1 MKLSRL
7 IFIISFT
14 TLFSLLYVWQQTE
27 AFRLAYTGQK
37 SLTAFQDLLD
47 KNTVLRYNI
56 QRNASLISIGNK
68 VYDTADFQIPGKY
81 QLVRVITTGKTL
93 RVAQQRLPNK
103 ENMFTR
109 LFGIKR
115 QAEAKTFGP

>member
-7 IFIISFT
+7 IFIITFI

-37 SLTAFQDLLD
+37 SLTTFQDLLD

-68 VYDTADFQIPGKY
+68 VYDSADFQIPGKY
-81 QLVRVITTGKTL
+81 QLVRVISTGKTL
-93 RVAQQRLPNK
+93 RVAQRLPNK
-103 ENMFTR
+103 ENMLTR